1 MKIEERRMTQL
12 GHALK
17 EYRIAHDLTQ
27 QELAETLG
35 VSTNTIHLWETK
47 MCKPS
52 MGSLLLISD
61 LLEIPLL
68 EILTKSKS
76 KYSSK

>member
-1 MKIEERRMTQL
+1 MKIEECRMTQL
-12 GHALK
+12 GHDLK
-17 EYRIAHDLTQ
+17 EYRIAHDMTQ
-27 QELAETLG
+27 QELAEELR

-52 MGSLLLISD
+52 MGSLLLLSD

-76 KYSSK
+76 KYCSK